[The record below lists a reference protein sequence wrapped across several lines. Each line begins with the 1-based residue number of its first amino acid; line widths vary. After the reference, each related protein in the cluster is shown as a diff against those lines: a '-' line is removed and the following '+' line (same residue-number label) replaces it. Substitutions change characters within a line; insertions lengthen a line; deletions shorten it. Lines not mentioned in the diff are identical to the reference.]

1 MKVNNISVQ
10 LQDGLFYANR
20 TELAFYFNTHAST
33 VSRMITDSTRKLKQD
48 NTELLCINDIERCKN
63 LVNSAEMACRLSEIT
78 QTLNRSEQEKQSFKQ
93 TEKDHLSQIRTLQD
107 QNEKLTSLNDN
118 NKAQLSDNKL
128 SSNKS
133 NTEITNRLNSSEQE
147 KETLKQTEKDH
158 LKQIET
164 LQNENRNLA
173 ALNDTKQAQLLDTKL
188 SSTKSDTF
196 IQYIKSKQTTQIM
209 MLFIIITTF
218 LVTFWEVIHLPKF
231 VNLTWFEFIV
241 YIPILLFA
249 LTMSV
254 AVVWTA
260 FNKSDKKLIDNLT
273 LFVFVGVEVSS
284 SCNFFG
290 LNEVLQNGTIL
301 QQIIT
306 IFLSVGLPT
315 LSIKI
320 ANHQANSQQT
330 YSLEDTIKAFKEVI
344 GPDLA
349 KLNEFK
355 SKLL

>member
-10 LQDGLFYANR
+10 KIEGLFYANR
-20 TELAFYFNTHAST
+20 TELAVYFNTSAST
-33 VSRMITDSTRKLKQD
+33 VSRMTKDSTRKLKQD
-48 NTELLCINDIERCKN
+48 NTELLCINDLERCKN
-63 LVNSAEMACRLSEIT
+63 LVDSAEMVCLLNEIT
-78 QTLNRSEQEKQSFKQ
+78 DRLNRAEQEKQAFKQ
-93 TEKDHLSQIRTLQD
+93 AEI
-107 QNEKLTSLNDN
+107 DN
-118 NKAQLSDNKL
+118 
-128 SSNKS
+128 
-133 NTEITNRLNSSEQE
+133 
-147 KETLKQTEKDH
+147 
-158 LKQIET
+158 LKQIEV
-164 LQNENRNLA
+164 LQDENKKLS
-173 ALNDTKQAQLLDTKL
+173 ALNDTKQSQLLDAKL

-231 VNLTWFEFIV
+231 ASLTWFEFIV

-306 IFLSVGLPT
+306 VFLSVGLPT

-320 ANHQANSQQT
+320 ANHQANSQQKYNIEQT
-330 YSLEDTIKAFKEVI
+330 TKAFAAVV
-344 GPDLA
+344 GSDLA

-355 SKLL
+355 AKLL

>member
-10 LQDGLFYANR
+10 KIEGLFYANR
-20 TELAFYFNTHAST
+20 TELAVYFNTHAST

-48 NTELLCINDIERCKN
+48 NTELLCINDLERCKN
-63 LVNSAEMACRLSEIT
+63 LVSSAETVCLLNEIT
-78 QTLNRSEQEKQSFKQ
+78 NRFNRAEQEKQAFKQ
-93 TEKDHLSQIRTLQD
+93 AEI
-107 QNEKLTSLNDN
+107 DN
-118 NKAQLSDNKL
+118 
-128 SSNKS
+128 
-133 NTEITNRLNSSEQE
+133 
-147 KETLKQTEKDH
+147 
-158 LKQIET
+158 LKQIEV
-164 LQNENRNLA
+164 LQDENKKLS
-173 ALNDTKQAQLLDTKL
+173 ALNDTKQSQLLDAKL

-231 VNLTWFEFIV
+231 ASLTWFEFIV

-306 IFLSVGLPT
+306 VFLSVGLPT

-320 ANHQANSQQT
+320 ANHQANSQQKYNIEQT
-330 YSLEDTIKAFKEVI
+330 TKAFAAVV
-344 GPDLA
+344 GSDLA

-355 SKLL
+355 AKLL

>member
-1 MKVNNISVQ
+1 MIVNNISVRKIE
-10 LQDGLFYANR
+10 GLFYANR
-20 TELAFYFNTHAST
+20 TELAVYFNTSAST
-33 VSRMITDSTRKLKQD
+33 VSRMTTDSTRKLKQD
-48 NTELLCINDIERCKN
+48 NTELLCINDLERCKN
-63 LVNSAEMACRLSEIT
+63 LVSSAEMACLLNETTHRL
-78 QTLNRSEQEKQSFKQ
+78 NCSEQEKETFKQ
-93 TEKDHLSQIRTLQD
+93 AETDHLKQIEILRD
-107 QNEKLTSLNDN
+107 QNKRFASLNDQ
-118 NKAQLSDNKL
+118 NKAQLSDNKQL
-128 SSNKS
+128 SADSDA
-133 NTEITNRLNSSEQE
+133 EITNRLNRSEQD
-147 KETLKQTEKDH
+147 KRTLKQAEIDN
-158 LKQIET
+158 LKQIEV
-164 LQNENRNLA
+164 LQNENKKLS
-173 ALNDTKQAQLLDTKL
+173 ALNDTKQSQLLDAKL

-218 LVTFWEVIHLPKF
+218 LVTFWEVVHLPKF
-231 VNLTWFEFIV
+231 MNLTWFEFIV

-306 IFLSVGLPT
+306 VFLSVGLPT

-330 YSLEDTIKAFKEVI
+330 YNIEQTTKAFAAVV
-344 GPDLA
+344 GSDLA

-355 SKLL
+355 AKLL